1 MPRYRLQLVPCAE
14 VARDDPRDL
23 GAVPLAHPAEGL
35 QQRYYGVLTRQTV
48 KDPFALASSLNE
60 RRAAKKLQVPGCVR
74 HGQTGSGSEV
84 FDAPLALA
92 EMFEQFEAM
101 GVPERLCDLGET
113 DEDAL
118 FRTEA

>member
-1 MPRYRLQLVPCAE
+1 
-14 VARDDPRDL
+14 
-23 GAVPLAHPAEGL
+23 L

-60 RRAAKKLQVPGCVR
+60 RCAAKKLQVPGCVR
-74 HGQTGSGSEV
+74 HGQPGPGGEI

-101 GVPERLCDLGET
+101 GVTERLGDLSQTYEHT
-113 DEDAL
+113 L

>member
-1 MPRYRLQLVPCAE
+1 
-14 VARDDPRDL
+14 
-23 GAVPLAHPAEGL
+23 L
-35 QQRYYGVLTRQTV
+35 QQRYYRVLTRQTV
-48 KDPFALASSLNE
+48 KDPFALASTLNE
-60 RRAAKKLQVPGCVR
+60 GRAAKKLQVPGCVR
-74 HGQTGSGSEV
+74 HGQPGPGGEV

-101 GVPERLCDLGET
+101 GVPERLSDLGKT